1 MELER
6 LPLRIADRIEN
17 EIEVDN
23 YGVWVV
29 PGRHAFAYS
38 DGRTSERYLEAVLS
52 RATDLSAD
60 SYELEKW
67 IRDWPS
73 EYHLSRKRAHLLRE
87 FAFSRDQSAFEVGCG
102 CGAITRFLG
111 ETFHDVVAV
120 EGSLA
125 RARLARTLPRRCPDP
140 ACAGAPIWP
149 VPDCPQP
156 LLRDGMSRLGIA

>member
-6 LPLRIADRIEN
+6 LPLRIADRIDN
-17 EIEVDN
+17 EIEVDRG
-23 YGVWVV
+23 GVWVV

-87 FAFSRDQSAFEVGCG
+87 PWI
-102 CGAITRFLG
+102 GAVRG
-111 ETFHDVVAV
+111 DV
-120 EGSLA
+120 
-125 RARLARTLPRRCPDP
+125 P
-140 ACAGAPIWP
+140 
-149 VPDCPQP
+149 
-156 LLRDGMSRLGIA
+156 GMNA